1 MLSCSNHIAHF
12 LQLLSLFIYTK
23 TDEIV
28 SANASAHTIRI
39 PKAIICFEMFCI
51 HYMPSSSSMYLA
63 STKPKSKRKS
73 SNGKS
78 TRNGNESET
87 NYGHKLEYLCIYV
100 SLWHV
105 YFTRT
110 CTVQISYEKWHNW
123 HAIKKICADT
133 IFSLAFVQFYIHFV
147 VLFWQVNCKCASIEI
162 IFTLLKWKW
171 RRLNWQPGNWSDRNC
186 VYAE

>member
-51 HYMPSSSSMYLA
+51 HYMPSSGSMYLA

-87 NYGHKLEYLCIYV
+87 NYGHKLEYLCICV

-123 HAIKKICADT
+123 HAIKILCGYNFFPCLRS
-133 IFSLAFVQFYIHFV
+133 ILYSFRSPFLASKLQMRFYWDNFHIT
-147 VLFWQVNCKCASIEI
+147 QVKMKTFELAARQLI
-162 IFTLLKWKW
+162 
-171 RRLNWQPGNWSDRNC
+171 RP
-186 VYAE
+186 